1 MPHTFH
7 IATYASHQ
15 LFGFQCN
22 ILPCGS
28 IDRLGVAVSLNK
40 LDTSPPSPA
49 LKAPPF
55 WHVASSS
62 EFRLYFAQQIFHS
75 ENSQIFSDPEQ
86 HLELVRWCQEACLHA
101 NNALIYTPQGRMASI
116 WSNISVKRT
125 IQKVNRPLQ
134 IHNLLLQWV
143 LKTASEA
150 VWWYVIRAKSLVGAL
165 SIYWISDIM
174 QWNSCKSLSE
184 HPLNSSI

>member
-134 IHNLLLQWV
+134 YTIYCFSGFLKRLLKQSGGMSFGP
-143 LKTASEA
+143 K
-150 VWWYVIRAKSLVGAL
+150 VWLEHCPSTGSVISCNEIPAKVCP
-165 SIYWISDIM
+165 
-174 QWNSCKSLSE
+174 NT
-184 HPLNSSI
+184 P